1 MINFEGASAGL
12 AELGRG
18 LAEFTV
24 GALAPL
30 LAIVAMAIAIS
41 RAIGKSKGDSSVK
54 AAGIFVPMIISG
66 LLWNY
71 GDTMSQAYETMT
83 GTAGM
88 QTFAAVDY
96 TPPGSAMPA
105 WGKAMLDATLT
116 ALAGFGWVAG
126 LHGLWKWKLASEGNG
141 SHHDLFWGGFWML
154 FGGAALVNISH
165 FLTTIIG

>member
-1 MINFEGASAGL
+1 MINLEGATAGL
-12 AELGRG
+12 AELGS
-18 LAEFTV
+18 
-24 GALAPL
+24 ALADLTVHGLGPL
-30 LAIVAMAIAIS
+30 LAVVAMAIAIN
-41 RAIGKSKGDSSVK
+41 RAISKSKGEHGVN
-54 AAGIFVPMIISG
+54 ATAIFVPVIISG

-71 GDTMSQAYETMT
+71 GDTLSQAYETMT

-96 TPPGSAMPA
+96 APPGAAMPGWA
-105 WGKAMLDATLT
+105 KAMLDATLT

-165 FLTTIIG
+165 FLTTVIG